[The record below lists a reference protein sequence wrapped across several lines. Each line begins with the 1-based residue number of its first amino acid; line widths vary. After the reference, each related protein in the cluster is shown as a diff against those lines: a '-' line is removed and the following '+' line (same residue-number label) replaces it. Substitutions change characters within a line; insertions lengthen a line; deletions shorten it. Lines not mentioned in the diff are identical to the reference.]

1 MSPSPQIFRL
11 LAETQLRVPMPKLL
25 NISIIVLGGLWL
37 GVPQAWGRHD
47 EAGKGDACSER
58 RISAGEAVDKT
69 REILNEV
76 VNTSFPEMK
85 KHTIQIKTLRS
96 GSTFFETRFSI
107 PRYLAFRG
115 IRIIMRVNPC
125 VFELGAPIDGIR
137 AIIAHELGHAD
148 YYLRKNF
155 FELVSL
161 VRLVNG
167 RSAANFERKTDLAA
181 IGRGYGSGLIEYRQW
196 LYRNIPQQHVA
207 QKKRNYFTPEEI
219 ALLIPAMASSP
230 GLLGELSKRVPR
242 DIDEL
247 RRALG

>member
-1 MSPSPQIFRL
+1 
-11 LAETQLRVPMPKLL
+11 MPKLL
-25 NISIIVLGGLWL
+25 SVSVIVLASLSL

-47 EAGKGDACSER
+47 EAGSADPCAER

-69 REILNEV
+69 REIVSEV
-76 VNTSFPEMK
+76 VKASFPEMN
-85 KHTIQIKTLRS
+85 KHAIQIKTLRS
-96 GSTFFETRFSI
+96 EATYFETRFSI
-107 PRYLAFRG
+107 SRYLAFRG

-161 VRLVNG
+161 VRLVKG
-167 RSAANFERKTDLAA
+167 KSAANFERKTDLAA
-181 IGRGYGSGLIEYRQW
+181 IGRGYGPGLIEYRQW
-196 LYRNIPQQHVA
+196 LYRNIPQQNVA

-219 ALLIPAMASSP
+219 AMLIPAIASRP
-230 GLLGELSKRVPR
+230 DLLGELSKRVPR

-247 RRALG
+247 RRALGR

>member
-1 MSPSPQIFRL
+1 
-11 LAETQLRVPMPKLL
+11 MPKLL

-47 EAGKGDACSER
+47 EARKSDACSER
-58 RISAGEAVDKT
+58 SISTGEAVDKT
-69 REILNEV
+69 REIVNEV

-96 GSTFFETRFSI
+96 EATYFETRFSI
-107 PRYLAFRG
+107 SRYLAFRG

-125 VFELGAPIDGIR
+125 VYDRGAPIDGVR

-161 VRLVNG
+161 VRLVKG
-167 RSAANFERKTDLAA
+167 ESAANFERKTDLAA
-181 IGRGYGSGLIEYRQW
+181 IGRGYGPGLIEYRQW
-196 LYRNIPQQHVA
+196 LYRNIPQQNVA

-219 ALLIPAMASSP
+219 ALLSPAIASRP
-230 GLLGELSKRVPR
+230 DLLGELSKKVPR

-247 RRALG
+247 RRALGR

>member
-1 MSPSPQIFRL
+1 
-11 LAETQLRVPMPKLL
+11 MPKLL

-37 GVPQAWGRHD
+37 GVPQTWGRQD

-58 RISAGEAVDKT
+58 RISTGEATDKT

-76 VNTSFPEMK
+76 VNTSFPEMN

-96 GSTFFETRFSI
+96 RTTYFETRFSI
-107 PRYLAFRG
+107 SRYLAFRG
-115 IRIIMRVNPC
+115 IRIIMSVNPC

-148 YYLRKNF
+148 YYLRKNV

-161 VRLVNG
+161 VRLVKG
-167 RSAANFERKTDLAA
+167 KSAATFERKTDLAA
-181 IGRGYGSGLIEYRQW
+181 IGRGYGPGLIKYRRW
-196 LYRNIPQQHVA
+196 LYRNIPQESVA
-207 QKKRNYFTPEEI
+207 RKKRNYFTPEEI
-219 ALLIPAMASSP
+219 VLLIPAMASRP
-230 GLLGELSKRVPR
+230 GLLGKLLKRVPQ

-247 RRALG
+247 RSALR